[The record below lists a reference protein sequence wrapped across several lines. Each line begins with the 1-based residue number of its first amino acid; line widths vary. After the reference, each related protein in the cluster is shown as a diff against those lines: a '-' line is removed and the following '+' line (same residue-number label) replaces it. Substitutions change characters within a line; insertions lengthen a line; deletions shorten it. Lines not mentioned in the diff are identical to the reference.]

1 MYVDE
6 SVANERSLDRKYG
19 WPSKG
24 QPARIITLVRRS
36 AKWSILPVYTYDR
49 FIAWDIIQGSYNGQM
64 FVDFLYDKVLSLKIS
79 YPDP

>member
-6 SVANERSLDRKYG
+6 SAANERSLDRKYG

-49 FIAWDIIQGSYNGQM
+49 FIAWDIIQGSYNEQI
-64 FVDFLYDKVLSLKIS
+64 FVNFLRDKGLPLTTP
-79 YPDP
+79 YPAP